1 MLHNGTT
8 LGKIHSSRIIH
19 GNFYCPRY
27 VPGENY
33 YFVIGHG
40 TRLCGHG
47 RSSDKH
53 KLYVQKP
60 YGYPTWKLKNVGEIR
75 DVVQHS

>member
-19 GNFYCPRY
+19 GDFYCPIY
-27 VPGENY
+27 VPGEIY
-33 YFVIGHG
+33 YVVTGHG
-40 TRLCGHG
+40 TRFFEHG
-47 RSSDKH
+47 WPSDKH
-53 KLYVQKP
+53 KLYVQKT
-60 YGYPTWKLKNVGEIR
+60 YGYPRWKFKNIGEIR